1 MAIVKFK
8 GWQNWNNEWNFNCE
22 STDNLH
28 EVKGH
33 FLSRWSLATSVK
45 CLNWIPLANQGWNLS
60 LTRGKSEPGYGN
72 YRNRTYLR
80 KRTIGRQ
87 KLMLFSN
94 LLVLFPFLIFLPC
107 CFLGR
112 VDVIDELTM
121 PPPQKGTEEQKEI
134 ETIVIEK
141 ATKAPKQF
149 QIEEIGRL
157 GQKGTE
163 AQNIFTNASQMPLCQ
178 CPSRKRMLS
187 VSLM

>member
-1 MAIVKFK
+1 M
-8 GWQNWNNEWNFNCE
+8 
-22 STDNLH
+22 
-28 EVKGH
+28 
-33 FLSRWSLATSVK
+33 
-45 CLNWIPLANQGWNLS
+45 S

-112 VDVIDELTM
+112 VDVIDEPTV

-134 ETIVIEK
+134 ETFVIEETT
-141 ATKAPKQF
+141 TKAAKEF
-149 QIEEIGRL
+149 QIEEIGRS
-157 GQKGTE
+157 GQNGTE
-163 AQNIFTNASQMPLCQ
+163 AKDIFTNGS
-178 CPSRKRMLS
+178 
-187 VSLM
+187 